1 MRSAI
6 RVGGFN
12 GVRNVVE
19 RGRLLVARAVACA
32 ADCVTAYTTATT
44 SVTDDKAKH
53 AAKPLTPRGH
63 NFVKTELQTPH
74 SACRSSQ
81 KAVKT
86 PVDAG
91 VLISPRV
98 NILSRACQNASQNFA
113 RLIANKNSVAR
124 KERSGFRSEGGVVES
139 ECGMRF
145 GHFVQRWIY
154 ATKRSALVL
163 FLTLSAAAQA
173 CIYQGDTTPC
183 PADCIEDG
191 GQTVCIKPVPAA
203 SPGGP
208 VERDEQK
215 WLYGNNWYPGRDEE
229 PFYWCVAVGGQ
240 IVSNSVPNTCGG
252 LPYGY
257 LGYGKAY
264 FVEGLVFPAASAFAN
279 YLYCPY
285 SSSSDSG
292 WGKENFDGAYA
303 AAANA
308 KTKTIGGVE
317 VQSFRRM
324 VFSGATPKKPGGG
337 CDTANPVNV
346 TVDAIRYRDAKCPA
360 GYEQREIG
368 TSIYDA
374 NRNVKCAKVQQATC
388 ERPEDQCGN
397 PILLSTRAKI
407 QTEIDYPGSSDSL
420 LSLRR
425 IYNSEGFFSA
435 DGSLNG
441 APRNFGRFW
450 RHNYERRI
458 QQVLNSLGVSAIA
471 ERADGKLKKF
481 DANGDDLLNFGSAR
495 EKLIA
500 MRNAGQLTGWTY
512 TTSADETESYDAS
525 GRLVSIKSR
534 NGKKQ
539 LFTYSDGTT
548 PLTDAPFAGL
558 LIAVSDDFGRSLR
571 FAYDAKALIRQA
583 TNPKGEVFVYGY
595 DTQNNLTQVTS
606 PDQKTRTYVY
616 SEAANTS
623 NELLPNALTGI
634 VDENTNRFST
644 FTYRGGAAYSTEHAG
659 GVNKYVVS
667 NIYGGIYVW
676 DPLDTSSL
684 LGYPKRSNNFVNRN
698 GVLRLANTFRPSSD
712 GTSTVGSYFS
722 YDAAGNIERIVDYN
736 NNQTCYRFDATRNL
750 ETARIEGLTSG
761 ADCAASFAAAT
772 LAAPARKTTTTWHAT
787 YRLPAT
793 ITEPITGGTKTTTN
807 TYDTNGNLT
816 QRTVTTPQATR
827 TWLWS
832 GYDAYGRATTMT
844 DPRGKITTYAYY
856 PNTAA
861 QNTTLANSRGML
873 ASITNAVG
881 HVTTIAGY
889 NAHGQPLAMTDAN
902 GLTTTMTY
910 DARMRL
916 KSRTVSGTGISETTS
931 YDYDGVGQLIKVTL
945 PDASFI
951 TYTYDGAHRLTQIQ
965 DGQSNKIVYTLDA
978 MGNRTAEQAYDPAGA
993 LARSR
998 TRVYDALNR
1007 LKQDIGATTPATQIS
1022 QYGYDNQGNGT
1033 TTTDPL
1039 SRVTTNAFDALNRLV
1054 QVTDP
1059 NTPTAGITKYDYD
1072 VQDNLTKVTDAK
1084 NLNTTYVYNGF
1095 NELITQTS
1103 PDTGLT
1109 TYTYDAAG
1117 NMLSK
1122 TDARDK
1128 VAKYV
1133 YDNINRVTQIK
1144 YYPTT
1149 ANANANTSADETV
1162 AYTYDSCTN
1171 GKGRLCTLS
1180 DKSGTT
1186 TYSYDLLGRTT
1197 AKSQAVASLTQAHS
1211 YRYNAAGQM
1220 DQLTT
1225 ASGQVIGYGY
1235 SNNRVTS
1242 ISVNGTALIGSIT
1255 YDPFGPAVAWLWPS
1269 ATTQALKTY
1278 RDYDLDG
1285 RMIRWELKN
1294 GVSYI
1299 QRDVVW
1305 DNVSRVTQ
1313 LKDLLTPAQ
1322 ANNQG
1327 FGYDAL
1333 DRLTTTNLGTA
1344 TTAAQILAYD
1354 AIGNRTSATINGII
1368 STYNLP
1374 TNSHKLTSTV
1384 GGTNPRAFTYDAM
1397 GNLTF
1402 DGKYTNTYL
1411 NNGRLNTVTWVTGT
1425 APNTTTNTA
1434 TYNFNA
1440 LGQRVRKL
1448 APSNVGGTRRFM
1460 YDEAGRIAGEYDASG
1475 KLVQETIWLGDLPV
1489 ATFRPK
1495 SGSTTTPVAVDVFYV
1510 HADHLGTPR
1519 VITRPTDNKVVWKWD
1534 STEAFGNNAVNENP
1548 SALGAFTYNLRMPG
1562 QYYDKETTTFYNY
1575 FRDYDPA
1582 LGRYVQSDP
1591 IGLWGGLNTYGY
1603 ALQSPLSH
1611 IDPDGRIVWLVIP
1624 GICAAG
1630 GCEALIVAT
1639 GLAIYMGTDSG
1650 KKAVGAAA
1658 SAIGEMCTPD
1668 DREKKCSD
1676 LNKIDTD
1683 TCRAISRRRSAYAG
1697 SACHASASERYA
1709 ACLRGNPLPPLNTW
1723 NN

>member
-1 MRSAI
+1 MRLSVMAGW
-6 RVGGFN
+6 VYS
-12 GVRNVVE
+12 
-19 RGRLLVARAVACA
+19 VARAMRVVGGWANRA
-32 ADCVTAYTTATT
+32 AVYDTTREP
-44 SVTDDKAKH
+44 DYAKSD
-53 AAKPLTPRGH
+53 
-63 NFVKTELQTPH
+63 LQTPPPV
-74 SACRSSQ
+74 CRSSQ
-81 KAVKT
+81 NVVKM

-91 VLISPRV
+91 VLISPRGNWLWQV
-98 NILSRACQNASQNFA
+98 SQNLSRLVA
-113 RLIANKNSVAR
+113 RMIVAR
-124 KERSGFRSEGGVVES
+124 KEQRVFRREGGVVENEPGS
-139 ECGMRF
+139 RF
-145 GHFVQRWIY
+145 SYFAQRSTY
-154 ATKRSALVL
+154 AIKRSAFVL

-191 GQTVCIKPVPAA
+191 GQTVCIKPIPAA

-240 IVSNSVPNTCGG
+240 IVSNSVPNTCGS

-303 AAANA
+303 VAANA

-324 VFSGATPKKPGGG
+324 VFSGAKPRKPDGS
-337 CDTANPVNV
+337 CDTANPVDV
-346 TVDAIRYRDAKCPA
+346 TVDAIKYRDAKCPV

-368 TSIYDA
+368 TSIYDI

-397 PILLSTRAKI
+397 PIQLSTRAKV
-407 QTEIDYPGSSDSL
+407 QTESDYQSASESL
-420 LSLRR
+420 LALRR
-425 IYNSEGFFSA
+425 TYNSEGFFSA

-441 APRNFGRFW
+441 SPRNFGRFW

-458 QQVLNSLGVSAIA
+458 QQVLNSPSVTAIA
-471 ERADGKLKKF
+471 ERADGKIKKF
-481 DANGDDLLNFGSAR
+481 DANGDEMLNFGSAR

-500 MRNAGQLTGWTY
+500 VRNAGQLTGWTY
-512 TTSADETESYDAS
+512 TTSADEVESYDPS

-539 LFTYSDGTT
+539 LLTYSDATT
-548 PLTDAPFAGL
+548 PVTDAPFAGL
-558 LIAVSDDFGRSLR
+558 LVAVSDDFGRILR
-571 FAYDAKALIRQA
+571 FAYNAKALIRQV
-583 TNPKGEVFVYGY
+583 TNPKGEISVYGY
-595 DTQNNLTQVTS
+595 DGQNNLAQVTW
-606 PDQKTRTYVY
+606 PDLKTRTYVY
-616 SEAANTS
+616 GETANTS

-634 VDENTNRFST
+634 IDENANRFST
-644 FTYRGGAAYSTEHAG
+644 YSYRGGATYSTEHAG

-667 NIYGGIYVW
+667 NIYGSIYVW

-684 LGYPKRSNNFVNRN
+684 DGYSKRFNGFVNIN

-712 GTSTVGSYFS
+712 GTSNVGNYFS
-722 YDAAGNIERIVDYN
+722 YDAAGNTERVVDYN
-736 NNQTCYRFDATRNL
+736 YNQTCYRFDPTRNL
-750 ETARIEGLTSG
+750 ETARIEGLGSSG
-761 ADCAASFAAAT
+761 DCATSFAAAS
-772 LAAPARKTTTTWHAT
+772 LATPARKITTTWNAS

-793 ITEPITGGTKTTTN
+793 ITEPITGGSKTTTH

-816 QRTVTTPQATR
+816 QRVVTTPQGSR

-832 GYDAYGRATTMT
+832 GYDAYGRAATMT
-844 DPRGKITTYAYY
+844 DPRGKITAYSYY

-861 QNTTLANSRGML
+861 QNTALANSRGML
-873 ASITNAVG
+873 ASITNALG
-881 HVTTIAGY
+881 HVTTITAY
-889 NAHGQPLAMTDAN
+889 NAHGQPLSMTDAN
-902 GLTTTMTY
+902 GLTTAMTY

-916 KSRTVSGTGISETTS
+916 KSRTVSGTGINETTN

-965 DGQSNKIVYTLDA
+965 DGQANKIVYTLDA
-978 MGNRTAEQAYDPAGA
+978 MGNRTAEQSYDPAGL

-1059 NTPTAGITKYDYD
+1059 TNSTTAPTAGITKYDYD
-1072 VQDNLTKVTDAK
+1072 IQDNLTKVTDPKFSPQGASAPA
-1084 NLNTTYVYNGF
+1084 TTYTYNGF
-1095 NELITQTS
+1095 NELVSQSS
-1103 PDTGLT
+1103 PDTGTT

-1133 YDNINRVTQIK
+1133 YDNLNRVTQIK

-1162 AYTYDSCTN
+1162 TYTYDTGCGTTATGSTAN
-1171 GKGRLCTLS
+1171 TKGRLCTLS

-1242 ISVNGTALIGSIT
+1242 ISVNGAALIGSIT

-1269 ATTQALKTY
+1269 ATTPALKTY

-1305 DNVSRVTQ
+1305 DNASRVTN

-1333 DRLTTTNLGTA
+1333 DRLTTTTLGTA
-1344 TTAAQILAYD
+1344 TTASQILAYD

-1374 TNSHKLTSTV
+1374 TTSHRLTSTT
-1384 GGTNPRAFTYDAM
+1384 GGTNPRSFTYDAM
-1397 GNLTF
+1397 GNLTS
-1402 DGKYTNTYL
+1402 DGKYSYTYL
-1411 NNGRLNTVTWVTGT
+1411 NNGRINNVTWVTGT

-1434 TYNFNA
+1434 TYNINA
-1440 LGQRVRKL
+1440 LGQRVRKVTP
-1448 APSNVGGTRRFM
+1448 AAIVGTRRFM
-1460 YDEAGRIAGEYDASG
+1460 YDEAGRLAGEYDSAG
-1475 KLVQETIWLGDLPV
+1475 KLVQETIWLGDVPV
-1489 ATFRPK
+1489 ATLRPK
-1495 SGSTTTPVAVDVFYV
+1495 SGSTTTPIGIDIFYV
-1510 HADHLGTPR
+1510 HADHLNTPR
-1519 VITRPTDNKVVWKWD
+1519 VITRPSDNKVVWSWEN
-1534 STEAFGNNAVNENP
+1534 TEAFGNNLPNENP
-1548 SALGAFTYNLRMPG
+1548 SALGTFSYNLRLPG
-1562 QYYDKETTTFYNY
+1562 QQWDKETNSFYNWM
-1575 FRDYDPA
+1575 RDYDPT
-1582 LGRYVQSDP
+1582 LGRYIQSDP
-1591 IGLWGGLNTYGY
+1591 EGLRGGINTYLYVEGK
-1603 ALQSPLSH
+1603 PLRF
-1611 IDPDGRIVWLVIP
+1611 IDPDGLQSILACGQP
-1624 GICAAG
+1624 ANAAACAEAGIISRAGPTILLLEFPDRPRTKGVVRCNCKCFANTQAG
-1630 GCEALIVAT
+1630 GPNETSAEGSGEGRNSGDAQRDAEKEAKKKLGCQAEHCQCACI
-1639 GLAIYMGTDSG
+1639 DSKG
-1650 KKAVGAAA
+1650 DKTRTNG
-1658 SAIGEMCTPD
+1658 
-1668 DREKKCSD
+1668 R
-1676 LNKIDTD
+1676 
-1683 TCRAISRRRSAYAG
+1683 
-1697 SACHASASERYA
+1697 
-1709 ACLRGNPLPPLNTW
+1709 
-1723 NN
+1723 